1 MSYEQIMSLN
11 TVCWADI
18 PVKNLDRAIAF
29 YTAVLGSAV
38 SKEGDGGFTFGL
50 LSHSEQNASG
60 CLVEIEDNEPSQKGP
75 LVYLSVEGRM
85 DAALVEVERNNG
97 KVISPKHAIGP
108 HGFRAIIIDS
118 EGNKIALHSHA
129 E

>member
-1 MSYEQIMSLN
+1 
-11 TVCWADI
+11 
-18 PVKNLDRAIAF
+18 
-29 YTAVLGSAV
+29 
-38 SKEGDGGFTFGL
+38 
-50 LSHSEQNASG
+50 
-60 CLVEIEDNEPSQKGP
+60 
-75 LVYLSVEGRM
+75 M

>member
-1 MSYEQIMSLN
+1 MPGRYSGEKSRSRDCLLHGRAGERGEQGRRRWFHLRSP
-11 TVCWADI
+11 AAQ
-18 PVKNLDRAIAF
+18 RAKRF
-29 YTAVLGSAV
+29 
-38 SKEGDGGFTFGL
+38 
-50 LSHSEQNASG
+50 
-60 CLVEIEDNEPSQKGP
+60 CLVEMEDNEPSQKGP

-85 DAALVEVERNNG
+85 DAALAEVERNNG
-97 KVISPKHAIGP
+97 EVVSPKHSIGP

>member
-1 MSYEQIMSLN
+1 MVSLN

-29 YTAVLGSAV
+29 YAALLGSAV
-38 SKEGDGGFTFGL
+38 SKEGEGEFTFGL
-50 LSHSEQNASG
+50 LPHSEQNASG
-60 CLVEIEDNEPSQKGP
+60 CLVEMEDNEPAQKGP
-75 LVYLSVEGRM
+75 LVYLSVEGRI
-85 DAALVEVERNNG
+85 DAAVAEVERNNG
-97 KVISPKHAIGP
+97 KVVSAKHSIGP

-129 E
+129 G

>member
-1 MSYEQIMSLN
+1 MLGRYSGEKSRSRDCL
-11 TVCWADI
+11 
-18 PVKNLDRAIAF
+18 LHGRA
-29 YTAVLGSAV
+29 GSAV

-50 LSHSEQNASG
+50 LPHSEQNASG
-60 CLVEIEDNEPSQKGP
+60 CLVEKDDNEPSQKGP

-85 DAALVEVERNNG
+85 DAALAEVERNNG
-97 KVISPKHAIGP
+97 EVVSPKHSIGP

>member
-1 MSYEQIMSLN
+1 MSFN

-18 PVKNLDRAIAF
+18 PVKNLDRAITF
-29 YTAVLGSAV
+29 YTAVLGSKV

-50 LSHSEQNASG
+50 LPHSEQNASG
-60 CLVEIEDNEPSQKGP
+60 CLVEMTEPSQKGP

-85 DAALVEVERNNG
+85 DAALAEAERNNG
-97 KVISPKHAIGP
+97 KVVAPKHSIGP

>member
-38 SKEGDGGFTFGL
+38 STEGDGGFTFGL
-50 LSHSEQNASG
+50 LPHSDQNASA
-60 CLVEIEDNEPSQKGP
+60 CLEAMEDNEPSQKRP

-85 DAALVEVERNNG
+85 DAGIEDGERKNG
-97 KVISPKHAIGP
+97 KLV
-108 HGFRAIIIDS
+108 
-118 EGNKIALHSHA
+118 
-129 E
+129 

>member
-1 MSYEQIMSLN
+1 M
-11 TVCWADI
+11 
-18 PVKNLDRAIAF
+18 
-29 YTAVLGSAV
+29 
-38 SKEGDGGFTFGL
+38 
-50 LSHSEQNASG
+50 
-60 CLVEIEDNEPSQKGP
+60 EDNEPSQKGP

>member
-1 MSYEQIMSLN
+1 MVSLN

-18 PVKNLDRAIAF
+18 PVNNLDRAIAF

-38 SKEGDGGFTFGL
+38 SKEGEGEFTFGL
-50 LSHSEQNASG
+50 LPHSEQNASG
-60 CLVEIEDNEPSQKGP
+60 CLVEMEHNEPSQKGP
-75 LVYLSVEGRM
+75 LVYLSVE
-85 DAALVEVERNNG
+85 DAAIAEVDRNNG
-97 KVISPKHAIGP
+97 KVVSAKHSIGP

-129 E
+129 G